1 MVVLDLSHFSSWDVW
16 GEHCPLV
23 VTSETA
29 VWGVNTAVNYEVQCV
44 QAEACDWNNA
54 KHHVASH
61 AACSTIA
68 QSQRRYAV
76 LLVPWE
82 CPPTLINDLNTSS
95 AGTPTAQLITKT
107 DAQLTIGW
115 VTHTVWIHRME
126 GCLCF
131 NLLFEQCA
139 I

>member
-1 MVVLDLSHFSSWDVW
+1 M
-16 GEHCPLV
+16 

-44 QAEACDWNNA
+44 QAEACDWNSA

-115 VTHTVWIHRME
+115 VTHTVWIHYFTISTCYLSNVQFKTYE
-126 GCLCF
+126 
-131 NLLFEQCA
+131 LLIPVVFRSA
-139 I
+139 FAGHK